1 MLLGLRSDLRPGTA
15 VKVTL
20 TLEKAGP
27 MTIEA
32 AVR

>member
-27 MTIEA
+27 MTI
-32 AVR
+32 